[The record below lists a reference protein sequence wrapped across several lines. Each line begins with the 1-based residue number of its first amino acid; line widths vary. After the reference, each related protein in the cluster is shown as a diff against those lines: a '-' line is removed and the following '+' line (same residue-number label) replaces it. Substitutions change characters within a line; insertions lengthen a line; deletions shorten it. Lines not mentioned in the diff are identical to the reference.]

1 MINKTKLFIGLSALL
16 MAGSTYASSRMH
28 LDGDQVA
35 SLSQIILN
43 VVTFLVGL
51 FINPRKKK

>member
-1 MINKTKLFIGLSALL
+1 MDKTKLFVALAATL
-16 MAGSTYASSRMH
+16 MAGSTYASSKMH

-35 SLSQIILN
+35 NLSQIILN

-51 FINPRKKK
+51 FINPKKRS

>member
-1 MINKTKLFIGLSALL
+1 MNKSKLYVAIAAVLL
-16 MAGSTYASSRMH
+16 AGSTYASSRLN
-28 LDGDQVA
+28 LDGEQVA

-51 FINPRKKK
+51 FINPKKSK

>member
-1 MINKTKLFIGLSALL
+1 MINKTKLFIGLSAFL
-16 MAGSTYASSRMH
+16 MAGSTYASSRMN